1 MSDKVLYE
9 NPLNTRYAS
18 REMQENF
25 GDRKRFRLWRKLW
38 IALAESEME
47 LGLPITQAQIDD
59 MKAHADDIDYA
70 RADNYEKQF
79 RHDVMAHVH
88 AFGDAAPS
96 AASIIHL
103 GATSCFVDC
112 NSELIIMKDGLDI
125 LLKKLVNVMDKLR
138 KFALA
143 YKDVPTLGFTHL
155 QPAQLTTVGKRATL
169 WLQDLMLDYENLVN
183 LYDHFRLRGVKGTT
197 GTQASFL
204 DLFDGDTEKVKELE
218 RRVVAKMGYRN
229 VYGVTGQTY
238 PRKFDYN
245 VLCVLSQIAQS
256 AYKFS
261 NDIRILQNM
270 KEIEEPF
277 EKTQIGSSAMA
288 YKRNPMRCERMGSLA
303 RYMLSLPV
311 NSAVTAST
319 QWFERTLDDSA
330 NRRIVNA
337 QAFLTVDAILNIYMN
352 VADGLVVYDKV
363 IAKHIAAELPFMAT
377 ENIMMECVK
386 AVGNRQELHEKI
398 RVLSMEAGKNVK
410 IEGKENNLIEL
421 IRKDDDFKAVRDR
434 LDEILDAKKFVGRA
448 PQQTVEFIKNEID
461 PILEKHGALLGEK
474 GEVNI

>member
-1 MSDKVLYE
+1 MSDKSIYE

-25 GDRKRFRLWRKLW
+25 GDEKRFRLWRKLW

-47 LGLPITQAQIDD
+47 LGLPVTQEQVDE
-59 MKAHADDIDYA
+59 MKAHAEDIDYA
-70 RADNYEKQF
+70 KADAYERQV
-79 RHDVMAHVH
+79 RHDVMAHVKT
-88 AFGDAAPS
+88 FGDATPKAAP
-96 AASIIHL
+96 IIHL

-112 NSELIIMKDGLDI
+112 NSEVMIMRDALDI
-125 LLKKLVNVMDKLR
+125 ITRKLVNVMEKL
-138 KFALA
+138 KNFALK

-169 WLQDLMLDYENLVN
+169 WLQDLMLDYESVEN
-183 LYDHFRLRGVKGTT
+183 LYAHFRLRGVKGTT

-204 DLFDGDTEKVKELE
+204 ELFDGDAERVKELE
-218 RRVVAKMGYRN
+218 RRVVKKLGWDK

-277 EKTQIGSSAMA
+277 EKSQIGSSAMA
-288 YKRNPMRCERMGSLA
+288 YKRNPMRSERMGSLA
-303 RYMLSLPV
+303 RYMLSLPM
-311 NSAVTAST
+311 NCAVTAST

-330 NRRIVNA
+330 NRRIVLA
-337 QAFLTVDAILNIYMN
+337 QAFLTVDAILNIYLN
-352 VADGLVVYDKV
+352 VAENLVVYEKV

-386 AVGNRQELHEKI
+386 AGGNRQELHERI
-398 RVLSMEAGKNVK
+398 RVLSMEAGRNVK
-410 IEGKENNLIEL
+410 VEGGENDLIER
-421 IRKDDDFKAVRDR
+421 IKKDDMFRAVHDR
-434 LDEILDAKKFVGRA
+434 LDDILDAKKFVGRA
-448 PQQTVEFIKNEID
+448 PQQTAEFIAAEID
-461 PILEKHGALLGEK
+461 PILEKHRASLGEQ
-474 GEVNI
+474 GEVRV

>member
-277 EKTQIGSSAMA
+277 EKMQIGSSAMA

-386 AVGNRQELHEKI
+386 AGGNRQELHEKI

>member
-204 DLFDGDTEKVKELE
+204 DLFDGDMEKVKELE

-386 AVGNRQELHEKI
+386 AGGNRQELHEKI

-448 PQQTVEFIKNEID
+448 PQQTVEFIENEID